1 MKKIWYRKECVLYSG
16 RKKKALYIFKIT
28 KNVMINV
35 NTAFRSKCQ
44 ATVVTY
50 NFKPV
55 KAAAGMEERLTERKA
70 IPN

>member
-1 MKKIWYRKECVLYSG
+1 MCALFWK
-16 RKKKALYIFKIT
+16 KKKALYIFKIT

-44 ATVVTY
+44 ATAVTY
-50 NFKPV
+50 NIKPV